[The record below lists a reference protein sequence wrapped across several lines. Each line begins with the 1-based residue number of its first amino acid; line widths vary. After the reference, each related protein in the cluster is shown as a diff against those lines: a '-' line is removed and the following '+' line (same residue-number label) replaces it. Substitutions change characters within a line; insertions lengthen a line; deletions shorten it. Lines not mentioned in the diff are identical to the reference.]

1 MTRLT
6 GIINKYSIIFLLLFP
21 LFYYLTGTYFRLI
34 LEDPSL
40 RSIDP
45 DYVYFMSGLNISE
58 GCFKVKHID
67 HPGSPLQY
75 LVTLVFKIIWLFRRN
90 PAGFTEDILS
100 YPDLYLSIV
109 NLTITT
115 IIAVSLFAAGKYV
128 YKKTGS
134 AFYGMLIQTLP
145 FISVILYEIIG
156 RITPELLMPLPMLAL
171 SIFLIG
177 YLSKKPEKF
186 SNTDLLILALVMAF
200 GLSLKLTL
208 ISIWIIPLIIV
219 KPWWKKFSVLV
230 AGILFFLIISL
241 PVTLQLERFWQWTK
255 DLFWHSGQ
263 YGTGEETIVDLNT
276 LKENFTQILHIQ
288 KHFTYLTI
296 ALILMIPPVIIRF
309 KKQKLPKEK
318 KIIAVSIAIVATILI
333 QIVISG
339 KHYAP
344 RYFLPAL
351 MFIPLIIFL
360 LAEMLKSFYPS
371 KIMKAIVLAGIA
383 FFLVWNIKQQLDVI
397 NYTSEAFEKQIAAK
411 KRTRN
416 IAETFKQPSIKI
428 IVSQDYGCPFPEY
441 ALHFSTV
448 WSAPAL
454 RDKYVEK
461 LSELYPDTY
470 QYTTWDGKF
479 IYWDTPLNPEK
490 IIEDNIPVYLYLE
503 KNTNE
508 LYEKTIDK
516 LEEITE
522 KTFSV
527 QKKLLFENPVN
538 GEGLLQL
545 IFTDQ
550 PAVEEKPEK

>member
-6 GIINKYSIIFLLLFP
+6 GIINKYSIFFILLFP
-21 LFYYLTGTYFRLI
+21 LFYYFTGIYFRLI

-58 GCFKVKHID
+58 GYFKVKHID

-75 LVTLVFKIIWLFRRN
+75 LMAIVFRTIWLFRKN

-100 YPDLYLSIV
+100 YSDLYLAIV
-109 NLTITT
+109 NLTITA
-115 IIAVSLFAAGKYV
+115 IIAVSLFVAGKYV
-128 YKKTGS
+128 YKKSGS
-134 AFYGMLIQTLP
+134 VFYGMLIQTLP

-156 RITPELLMPLPMLAL
+156 RIIPELLMPLPMLAL
-171 SIFLIG
+171 STFLIG
-177 YLSKKPEKF
+177 YISDKKEKF
-186 SNTDLLILALVMAF
+186 SNTDLLLLALIMAF

-208 ISIWIIPLIIV
+208 ISLWIIPLIIV
-219 KPWWKKFSVLV
+219 RSLWKKFFVLV
-230 AGILFFLIISL
+230 TGILFFLMISI

-263 YGTGEETIVDLNT
+263 YGSGEETIVDLNN
-276 LKENFTQILHIQ
+276 LKENFTQILQIQ

-296 ALILMIPPVIIRF
+296 ALILLIPPAIIRF
-309 KKQKLPKEK
+309 KKQKLSNGN
-318 KIIAVSIAIVATILI
+318 KIISVSFAVVATILI

-351 MFIPLIIFL
+351 MLLPVIIFL
-360 LAEMLKSFYPS
+360 LAEILKSFYPS
-371 KIMKAIVLAGIA
+371 KIMKVIVMAGIA
-383 FFLVWNIKQQLDVI
+383 FFLVWNIKQQPGVI
-397 NYTSEAFEKQIAAK
+397 NYTSEAFDKQIAARK
-411 KRTRN
+411 QTRN
-416 IAETFKQPSIKI
+416 IAETFEQRGIKI

-448 WSAPAL
+448 WSAAAL

-461 LSELYPDTY
+461 LAELYPNTY

-479 IYWDTPLNPEK
+479 IYWDTPFNPEK

-516 LEEITE
+516 LKEITE

-527 QKKLLFENPVN
+527 QKKLLFENHVN

-550 PAVEEKPEK
+550 

>member
-6 GIINKYSIIFLLLFP
+6 AIINKYSILFLLLFP
-21 LFYYLTGTYFRLI
+21 LFYYFTGTYFRLI

-58 GCFKVKHID
+58 GYFKVKHID
-67 HPGSPLQY
+67 QRGSPLQY
-75 LVTLVFKIIWLFRRN
+75 LVAIVFRIIWLFRRN

-100 YPDLYLSIV
+100 CPDLYLAIV
-109 NLTITT
+109 NLTITA

-128 YKKTGS
+128 YKKTES
-134 AFYGMLIQTLP
+134 VFYGMLIQTLP
-145 FISVILYEIIG
+145 FISVMLYEIIG

-171 SIFLIG
+171 STFLIG
-177 YLSKKPEKF
+177 YLSDKNDKF
-186 SNTDLLILALVMAF
+186 SNTDLLLLALIMAF

-208 ISIWIIPLIIV
+208 ISLCIIPLIIV
-219 KPWWKKFSVLV
+219 RSRWKKFFVLA
-230 AGILFFLIISL
+230 AGILFFLMISL
-241 PVTLQLERFWQWTK
+241 PVSLQLERFWHWTK
-255 DLFWHSGQ
+255 DIFWHSGQ
-263 YGTGEETIVDLNT
+263 YGSGEENIVDLNA
-276 LKENFTQILHIQ
+276 LKENFLQILQIQ
-288 KHFTYLTI
+288 KHFTYLAI
-296 ALILMIPPVIIRF
+296 ALILLIPTAIIRF
-309 KKQKLPKEK
+309 KKQKLHNGN
-318 KIIAVSIAIVATILI
+318 KIIAVSSAIVATILI

-339 KHYAP
+339 KHYAT

-351 MFIPLIIFL
+351 MFLPVIIFL
-360 LAEMLKSFYPS
+360 LAEILKSFYPS
-371 KIMKAIVLAGIA
+371 KIMKVLVMAGIA

-397 NYTSEAFEKQIAAK
+397 NYTSEAFEKQIAARK
-411 KRTRN
+411 LTRN
-416 IAETFKQPSIKI
+416 IAETFERRGIKI

-461 LSELYPDTY
+461 LAELYPDTY

-479 IYWDTPLNPEK
+479 IYWGTPLNPEK
-490 IIEDNIPVYLYLE
+490 IINKNIPVYLYLE

-508 LYEKTIDK
+508 LYEKTINK
-516 LEEITE
+516 LKEITQ

-527 QKKLLFENPVN
+527 KKKLLFENPVN

-545 IFTDQ
+545 IFIEQTAD
-550 PAVEEKPEK
+550 PEK